1 MRVGR
6 VVAVDDF
13 PEARNPSWKLTI
25 DFGPLGTRRSSA
37 AVRNWYER
45 GDLVGRL
52 VVCVTNF
59 PSRRIAT
66 FDSEVLT
73 LGAVDADG
81 RVILLQPDQDAMLGS
96 IIA

>member
-1 MRVGR
+1 
-6 VVAVDDF
+6 
-13 PEARNPSWKLTI
+13 
-25 DFGPLGTRRSSA
+25 
-37 AVRNWYER
+37 VRQWYER

-59 PSRRIAT
+59 PPRRIAT

-73 LGAVDADG
+73 LGAVGADG
-81 RVILLQPDQDAMLGS
+81 RVILLQPDQDAELGS